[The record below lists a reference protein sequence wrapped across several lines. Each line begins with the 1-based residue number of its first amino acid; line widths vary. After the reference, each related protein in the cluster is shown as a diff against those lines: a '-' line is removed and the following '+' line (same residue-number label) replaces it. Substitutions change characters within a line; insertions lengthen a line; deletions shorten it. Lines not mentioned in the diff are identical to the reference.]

1 MNLNR
6 IDIKSTYT
14 IIAIYALSVAAIF
27 LEHFLNIDVG
37 IWPALLIC
45 AIVPFFNIWYG
56 LSLNIF
62 LTPFQFVPSL
72 SKQEMITF
80 FGARLIL
87 LAIACLYKLPMK
99 SIGLKSITP
108 FTWLYFSFFILV
120 MFNNFYDMATYSY
133 WLSLGSIAVLIP
145 VILYVSSTDDLDLCI
160 FYTLLAAISSGIFM
174 IIYDTLFLYLPI
186 TEFLTIGPDGPLPTD
201 HLRLG
206 GIHSSP
212 NATAKF
218 LMLAYIS
225 CLVFQGA
232 RTNLVDKA
240 YGTKQWIFYLLTFL
254 FGWGIAATASKS
266 AFIAM
271 IACTLLLI
279 VVSLW
284 QRYVRK
290 IIYINSSNL
299 ALSAAGLFLICFGW
313 AAFLFPPMAE
323 HAAVI
328 WQNQPGFQLRPDL
341 KDLLAEKES
350 DNFLSKFFSNYRLG
364 KSTITQVDIAQ
375 LDDSSKFNTST
386 QNDDDLSDKNN
397 SSSNTSSNTVT
408 STASDIKDI
417 DLPTKSQATTSSE
430 QSSKKTTEH
439 KHAHKHR
446 NHKKK
451 ENVGHESKEPSFN
464 ETVTQS
470 VNADTSPQP
479 AVNADTSLQP
489 AVNADTSPQPDNQA
503 VSTNKSDR
511 QDLSLLKSESKIVSV
526 QQDNC
531 GIACTG
537 QRVRIWS
544 ASLQVLKRHWLFGIG
559 FAGWK
564 AQLLDLLGFPFDSP
578 HNGLLEVF
586 GEFGLLG
593 VFLYA
598 SLIILILYR
607 IKLFITFDTS
617 CFFYYSYLI
626 ILLYNIGLLIIELF
640 EPTRFFSI
648 NPSLLIV
655 WVVLVVLDKLSSTLS
670 PEYSLKSQD

>member
-1 MNLNR
+1 MILHR
-6 IDIKSTYT
+6 IDIKSTFI

-27 LEHFLNIDVG
+27 FENSLNVDVG
-37 IWPALLIC
+37 IWPAVLIC

-80 FGARLIL
+80 FGVRLIL

-108 FTWLYFSFFILV
+108 FTWLYFSFVILV

-133 WLSLGSIAVLIP
+133 WLSLGSIAVFIP
-145 VILYVSSTDDLDLCI
+145 IILYVSSTDDLVLCI

-186 TEFLTIGPDGPLPTD
+186 TEFLTIGSDGPLPTD

-225 CLVFQGA
+225 SLVFQGA

-240 YGTKQWIFYLLTFL
+240 YSTKQWIFYLLTFL

-271 IACTLLLI
+271 IACTVLLI

-290 IIYINSSNL
+290 IVYINSSNL

-313 AAFLFPPMAE
+313 SAFLFPPIAE
-323 HAAVI
+323 HAAAI
-328 WQNQPGFQLRPDL
+328 WKNQPGFQLRPDF

-350 DNFLSKFFSNYRLG
+350 DNFLSKFITNYRLG

-375 LDDSSKFNTST
+375 VDNSSKFNTST

-397 SSSNTSSNTVT
+397 SSSNTSSNTAT
-408 STASDIKDI
+408 STARDIKDI
-417 DLPTKSQATTSSE
+417 DLPTKSQATISSE

-439 KHAHKHR
+439 NHAYKQR
-446 NHKKK
+446 KHKKE
-451 ENVGHESKEPSFN
+451 ENVSHESEKPSFN

-470 VNADTSPQP
+470 VNADTSPQ
-479 AVNADTSLQP
+479 T
-489 AVNADTSPQPDNQA
+489 DNQA
-503 VSTNKSDR
+503 VSTNKSDS
-511 QDLSLLKSESKIVSV
+511 QDLSLLKSESKVVSV

-598 SLIILILYR
+598 SLIILIIYR
-607 IKLFITFDTS
+607 FKLFITFDNS

-648 NPSLLIV
+648 NPSLLTI
-655 WVVLVVLDKLSSTLS
+655 WVVLVVLDKLSSTLL